1 MVIWRLLENH
11 VQVSSS
17 AKHLRADVP
26 ESVHHCNAES
36 FAVILSA
43 AKDLALPAQDKLR
56 EVFRPAAS

>member
-26 ESVHHCNAES
+26 ESVPHCNAES

-43 AKDLALPAQDKLR
+43 AKDRALPAQDKLR
-56 EVFRPAAS
+56 EAFRPAAS